1 MLRSLLVT
9 PALLGQCSSS
19 SIVVWYVAM
28 RAMFVAVKR
37 IDRAPRRVLV
47 VVVVIRA
54 WVLVA

>member
-1 MLRSLLVT
+1 
-9 PALLGQCSSS
+9 
-19 SIVVWYVAM
+19 
-28 RAMFVAVKR
+28 VKR

>member
-1 MLRSLLVT
+1 VLRPLLVT
-9 PALLGQCSSS
+9 PALLGQCS